1 MEKKWIFPRKYH
13 FFFYFPPFS
22 QDLFKIH
29 SKAIWGTHFKPR
41 SPRKI
46 TLPGRTSGDIPAS
59 TYHYQTYQ
67 LRLDG
72 PWNHTVIMW
81 DGPGTTEFQQLDSP
95 MATATATA
103 VESCSPPARWGLLD
117 FITFVLLPASVW
129 NLNQHFAWKLNGN
142 EEQILMVKEWILR
155 ILGLS

>member
-1 MEKKWIFPRKYH
+1 MGKKWIFPRKYS

-67 LRLDG
+67 LRLDRALESYCYHVG
-72 PWNHTVIMW
+72 WSWYYRVS
-81 DGPGTTEFQQLDSP
+81 TTRFTNGYGYGYGYGVLFPTCQVRVVRFYHFCPSACKCVKSEP
-95 MATATATA
+95 
-103 VESCSPPARWGLLD
+103 
-117 FITFVLLPASVW
+117 TFCMEIK
-129 NLNQHFAWKLNGN
+129 WK
-142 EEQILMVKEWILR
+142 
-155 ILGLS
+155 